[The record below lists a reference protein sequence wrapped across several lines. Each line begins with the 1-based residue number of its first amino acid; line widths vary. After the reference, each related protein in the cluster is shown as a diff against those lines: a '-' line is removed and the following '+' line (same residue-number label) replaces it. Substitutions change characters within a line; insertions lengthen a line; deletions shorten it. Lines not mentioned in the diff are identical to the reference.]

1 VIDVVRVSP
10 EDWELWRALRRAA
23 LAEAPDAFGS
33 TLADWSGAGDSEHR
47 WRDRLTSVPLNL
59 VLTVDGDPVGMVS
72 ATGPGSDCAI
82 ELISLWVRPDAR
94 GQGVADEAVRQVIGW
109 ADAEHAD
116 CHLFLSV
123 RTGNEPAR
131 RLYERHGFVDAGPSP
146 DDPSERLMRRS

>member
-1 VIDVVRVSP
+1 MRVSP
-10 EDWELWRALRRAA
+10 EDWPLWRALRHAA

-33 TLADWSGAGDSEHR
+33 TLADWSGAGDSEQR

-72 ATGPGSDCAI
+72 ATGPDSDGAI
-82 ELISLWVRPDAR
+82 ELISMWVHPDVR
-94 GQGVADEAVRQVIGW
+94 GQGVADEAVRQVIEW
-109 ADAEHAD
+109 AHAEHPE

-123 RTGNEPAR
+123 KTGNERAR

-146 DDPSERLMRRS
+146 DDPTERLMRR